1 MTSAFSWQNS
11 ISLCPASLWYSVTK
25 KKKERSSEIPE
36 GFSQRMPWSHSK
48 TSGHGE
54 SREGKP
60 GGENQIFQS
69 FCSQSLCYWTL
80 FILFYFILLQV
91 NCQRQET

>member
-11 ISLCPASLWYSVTK
+11 ISLCPASLWHRVTK
-25 KKKERSSEIPE
+25 KKKKKKEGSSEIPE

-69 FCSQSLCYWTL
+69 FCSQLLCYWTL
-80 FILFYFILLQV
+80 FILFHFIFLQV
-91 NCQRQET
+91 NCQ